1 MKNLIFLISFATF
14 YLFSAC
20 SEESS
25 KSEKNDSDKTSE
37 KNDSEKT
44 SNNNN
49 SYKTS
54 RGEINE
60 RFLKDVWVVDDGRGY
75 DNVVKFS
82 NNGVFETCNYKTYL
96 NGGPSRN
103 MTWSYDKNNKELT
116 VSDDKKKESLKLTFV
131 DENTLFIK
139 KENAT
144 LIRFSAHD
152 RAKYKKEDVY
162 RGGNND
168 YYPEATPNASEYNYD
183 YYPDASSDA
192 YGY

>member
-1 MKNLIFLISFATF
+1 MKNLIPLILFATLF
-14 YLFSAC
+14 IFSAC

-25 KSEKNDSDKTSE
+25 KSEKNDSDKTS
-37 KNDSEKT
+37 KNNDSDQA
-44 SNNNN
+44 S
-49 SYKTS
+49 S
-54 RGEINE
+54 GVLNE
-60 RFLKDVWVVDDGRGY
+60 RFLKDVWVVDDGKHY
-75 DNVVKFS
+75 DNVIKFS
-82 NNGVFETCNYKTYL
+82 DNGVVEIWNYKKYL

-116 VSDDKKKESLKLTFV
+116 VNKDKAKLTFV
-131 DENTLFIK
+131 NENKLFM
-139 KENAT
+139 NNDDVT

-162 RGGNND
+162 RGGNNNN
-168 YYPEATPNASEYNYD
+168 YYPDASSDASEYNYD